1 LTIPV
6 QRSTI
11 EAVTDHPFGEQLVI
25 VADAHLGAV
34 PASVEEAMLAFLDA
48 VPDLGDSLLINGD
61 LFDFWFAYRRVVPR
75 KGFRVARA
83 LATLRKRVPI
93 AMTGGNHDRW
103 GDSFWDR
110 DLGIRF
116 GPDGL
121 RLQLGAG
128 TVWALHGDGIAEQHW
143 SARLMHRL
151 TRNPTGLALFRQLP
165 VDTAFRLVDRMS
177 GRLADSTRD
186 RAVLDRAADA
196 QRAWAEQQLRAD
208 PDLGLV
214 VMGHT
219 HRPALTE
226 PSPGRRYCNPGAWMD
241 GLRYAV
247 ATDTSV
253 ELRQFR

>member
-11 EAVTDHPFGEQLVI
+11 EAVTNHPFGEQLVI
-25 VADAHLGAV
+25 VADAHLGAA
-34 PASVEEAMLAFLDA
+34 PASVEEAMLDFLDA
-48 VPDLGDSLLINGD
+48 VPDLGDCLLVNGD
-61 LFDFWFAYRRVVPR
+61 LFDFWFAYRRVIPR
-75 KGFRVARA
+75 KGFRVASA
-83 LATLRKRVPI
+83 LAALRKRVPI

-110 DLGIRF
+110 DLDIQF
-116 GPDGL
+116 GSDGL
-121 RLQLGAG
+121 RLQLGAAA
-128 TVWALHGDGIAEQHW
+128 VWALHGDGIAEQHR

-151 TRNPTGLALFRQLP
+151 TRSRTGLALFRQVP
-165 VDTAFRLVDRMS
+165 VDAAFRLVDRMS

-186 RAVLDRAADA
+186 HAVLDRAADA
-196 QRAWAEQQLRAD
+196 QRAWAEQQLRTD
-208 PDLGLV
+208 PGLGLV

-247 ATDTSV
+247 ATDSSV
-253 ELRQFR
+253 ELRHYR

>member
-1 LTIPV
+1 MTN
-6 QRSTI
+6 
-11 EAVTDHPFGEQLVI
+11 HPFGEQLVI

-48 VPDLGDSLLINGD
+48 VPDLGDCLLVNGD
-61 LFDFWFAYRRVVPR
+61 LFDFWFAYGRVVPR
-75 KGFRVARA
+75 SGFRVASA
-83 LATLRKRVPI
+83 LAALRKRVPI

-110 DLGIRF
+110 DLDIQF

-121 RLQLGAG
+121 RLQLGAAA
-128 TVWALHGDGIAEQHW
+128 VWALHGDGIAEQHW

-151 TRNPTGLALFRQLP
+151 TRNRTGLALFRQVP
-165 VDTAFRLVDRMS
+165 VDTAFRLIDRMS
-177 GRLADSTRD
+177 GRLADATRD
-186 RAVLDRAADA
+186 HAVLDRAADA
-196 QRAWAEQQLRAD
+196 QRGWAEQQLRTD
-208 PDLGLV
+208 PDLGLL

-226 PSPGRRYCNPGAWMD
+226 PSPGQRYCNPGAWMD

-247 ATDTSV
+247 ATDSSV
-253 ELRQFR
+253 ELRQYR